1 MVCEKKFRRTRGAER
16 SPLEALDT
24 RSDSVDS
31 TMNQWTS
38 VADQNEGQYAYEG
51 SYKFLNI
58 FGSARFLNRF
68 VEANSEVPCAAIQH
82 DCRESHKKTWKEEI
96 FRKFNIL

>member
-1 MVCEKKFRRTRGAER
+1 MAPEVLGLLDK

-31 TMNQWTS
+31 NQWTS
-38 VADQNEGQYAYEG
+38 VADQNEGQYEYEG
-51 SYKFLNI
+51 AYKFLNI

-68 VEANSEVPCAAIQH
+68 EEAN
-82 DCRESHKKTWKEEI
+82 
-96 FRKFNIL
+96 

>member
-1 MVCEKKFRRTRGAER
+1 MKRHFEEPEGAER

-24 RSDSVDS
+24 RSDLVDS

-38 VADQNEGQYAYEG
+38 VADHNEGQYKHEG
-51 SYKFLNI
+51 AYKFLTI

-68 VEANSEVPCAAIQH
+68 VEAN
-82 DCRESHKKTWKEEI
+82 
-96 FRKFNIL
+96 